1 MATITFNSST
11 LGFTKGVGGYSNIA
25 TAFTSAKTSSSKM
38 VDSLNSLR
46 RSLDVAAVSTNVDTA
61 IQHTDNAGYRE
72 KEKKSAISLA
82 YRKMEQLFED
92 VGKVDNETASI
103 ITKLKKGFYHKYRY
117 LKPECEKGILEK
129 TADHLWNKV
138 CQIGSAIKKVFT
150 VVGKW
155 LKEHWKELL
164 IGLAFIVVGALIT
177 VFTAGTGTAFWA
189 AFGAALLKG
198 LATAAISGLVS
209 GAISGGVTY
218 VGARLSGCSASEA
231 FSCAGKA
238 FGDGLASGFM
248 SGGIGFAG
256 GAFGNAIGGTY
267 KSFQGLQY
275 LSKGLDHTSKLMD
288 VYDYSGKIANK
299 LWPDS
304 GYSKFY
310 NKLTSDPN
318 YQFFNKS
325 VNYCSTFFGSAAK
338 GARIKDNTYMNKDGK
353 YRKNVSFDTDKSG
366 VVFKTDKNGKVT
378 GFTVESVGK
387 NKVFKKNV
395 VVKLGDKYHIKS
407 VDFDSS
413 IYKFNG
419 KKTIHKIGEKS
430 VDVITGNNKYIPST
444 SSNSIQINIEG
455 ISIPQID
462 ISSINTSVLSL

>member
-11 LGFTKGVGGYSNIA
+11 LGFTKGVGGYGNIA

-92 VGKVDNETASI
+92 VGKVDNETAGI

-117 LKPECEKGILEK
+117 LKPECEKGLLEK
-129 TADHLWNKV
+129 TADHLWNRV
-138 CQIGSAIKKVFT
+138 CQIGSAIEKVFT

-155 LKEHWKELL
+155 LKDHWVELL
-164 IGLAFIVVGALIT
+164 VGVLLIAAAA
-177 VFTAGTGTAFWA
+177 VLMVLTGGA
-189 AFGAALLKG
+189 ASFGAAFLAG
-198 LATAAISGLVS
+198 LVKAAIGAAIS
-209 GAISGGVTY
+209 GAISGTVTY
-218 VGARLSGCSASEA
+218 VGARASGCSPKEA
-231 FSCAGKA
+231 FSCAAKA
-238 FGDGLASGFM
+238 FGDGLASGFL
-248 SGGIGFAG
+248 SGGIGYFG
-256 GAFGNAIGGTY
+256 GAVGQAVGGTF
-267 KSFQGLQY
+267 KTFQALKY
-275 LSKGLDHTSKLMD
+275 LDKGFDITSKAMD
-288 VYDYSGKIANK
+288 MYDYSGKIANK

-318 YQFFNKS
+318 YQFLSTS
-325 VNYCSTFFGSAAK
+325 VNYCSTFFGSASK
-338 GARIKDNTYMNKDGK
+338 GARITDNTYMNKDGT

-366 VVFKTDKNGKVT
+366 VVFKTDKHGKVT
-378 GFTVESVGK
+378 EFTVESVGK
-387 NKVFKKNV
+387 NKVFKKNA
-395 VVKLGDKYHIKS
+395 VVKLDDKRNIKS
-407 VDFDSS
+407 IDLNSS
-413 IYKFNG
+413 IYKFDG